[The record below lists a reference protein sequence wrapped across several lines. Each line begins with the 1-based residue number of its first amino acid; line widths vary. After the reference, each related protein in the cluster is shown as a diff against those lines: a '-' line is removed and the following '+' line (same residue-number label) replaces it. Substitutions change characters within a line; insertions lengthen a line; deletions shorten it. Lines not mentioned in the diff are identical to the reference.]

1 MDQATPTAAR
11 RSCARM
17 HRIASTRAENLRSSA
32 SLDRPFSPSGTTNND
47 KTATIM
53 PKRTQAHRA
62 ARKTAGAPCAYT
74 TASKSAREGGSNQ
87 PNHRK
92 QSRVVGQSGSMYV
105 DRATFIDDQFCK
117 YMDVHSEVTLVLRN
131 DMQKMVPVL
140 NVERQKCYCL
150 ALQND
155 GR

>member
-1 MDQATPTAAR
+1 
-11 RSCARM
+11 
-17 HRIASTRAENLRSSA
+17 
-32 SLDRPFSPSGTTNND
+32 
-47 KTATIM
+47 
-53 PKRTQAHRA
+53 
-62 ARKTAGAPCAYT
+62 
-74 TASKSAREGGSNQ
+74 
-87 PNHRK
+87 
-92 QSRVVGQSGSMYV
+92 MYV

-140 NVERQKCYCL
+140 NVERQKRYCL